1 MVRAVPSHLPWRR
14 YPSHL
19 PRRDIPAQRP
29 LLLPHRVPCPRACP
43 IRCLGP
49 APAPIRRPGAGPAPR
64 LGRFTSATSNSLAEN
79 LVQPATTAL
88 SARDFD
94 IKSATG
100 VGAASQRGDGG
111 TARVRGAGSG
121 WCRGLVR
128 GGTAR
133 VRVVP
138 GRGCGAPEA
147 GEVTERVVG
156 GISRWWDQSRAV
168 SRSVRTVKSTAARHA
183 LGWVKPSSAP
193 ASPRVRTPGSNTAP
207 AERAVA
213 RCNE

>member
-1 MVRAVPSHLPWRR
+1 MGPARWPGAPL
-14 YPSHL
+14 L
-19 PRRDIPAQRP
+19 IPATPPTLATRP
-29 LLLPHRVPCPRACP
+29 V
-43 IRCLGP
+43 
-49 APAPIRRPGAGPAPR
+49 
-64 LGRFTSATSNSLAEN
+64 TSAMSKSLAEN

-100 VGAASQRGDGG
+100 VGAAPQRGDGG
-111 TARVRGAGSG
+111 TARVRGAGE
-121 WCRGLVR
+121 
-128 GGTAR
+128 
-133 VRVVP
+133 RVVSRVGA
-138 GRGCGAPEA
+138 GRYSAGAGRQKRARSRSESWV
-147 GEVTERVVG
+147 GSVVG
-156 GISRWWDQSRAV
+156 GISRGWDQSRAV

-193 ASPRVRTPGSNTAP
+193 ASPRVRTPGSNAAP